1 MAAAVGG
8 SEGSPPTATASVDS
22 GGTSAESVE
31 PDAAV
36 LGVIGKSLTPD
47 LATVLGATGVEG
59 VLVLD
64 LDAASPAD
72 RSGIRAGDII
82 VKVGSQP
89 VADMGEFQRAAAA
102 SASPVQVSTLRLGK
116 SQVVLVALDGPPPVP
131 VAAPSQEQLLTEL
144 RDEVRSLR
152 REVQSLRK
160 KLGK

>member
-1 MAAAVGG
+1 MVD
-8 SEGSPPTATASVDS
+8 SVATAS
-22 GGTSAESVE
+22 ERVE
-31 PDAAV
+31 ADGAV
-36 LGVIGKSLTPD
+36 LGVIGKPLTPD
-47 LATVLGATGVEG
+47 LATALGATGTEG
-59 VLVLD
+59 ILVLE
-64 LDAASPAD
+64 LEPASPAD
-72 RSGIRAGDII
+72 RSGVRAGDII

-102 SASPVQVSTLRLGK
+102 SATPVQLSTLRLGK
-116 SQVVLVALDGPPPVP
+116 AQVVDVALDGPPPVP